1 MVNFDLIRNLANL
14 IIADA
19 DEGIEHLSDEADL
32 ENDCLDACKRKAEKI
47 LEALEDNS

>member
-1 MVNFDLIRNLANL
+1 MNVDLIRNLANL

-32 ENDCLDACKRKAEKI
+32 EKDCLEACKVKAEKI
-47 LEALEDNS
+47 LKALED